1 MKPKIVIILA
11 ISTKPKIKNE
21 IRPAMAKFK
30 LSTRDADASVVLIE
44 LMLT

>member
-1 MKPKIVIILA
+1 MKANIVVMFA

-21 IRPAMAKFK
+21 MRPAIAKFM

-44 LMLT
+44 FILT